1 MVVRRTPSLG
11 PAVALSGCP
20 RVLQLQ
26 FLHMNCVLL
35 FMLAEFL
42 VYYIYTS
49 CLFVLTGGCRL
60 PHVEKTEE
68 TSV

>member
-1 MVVRRTPSLG
+1 
-11 PAVALSGCP
+11 
-20 RVLQLQ
+20 
-26 FLHMNCVLL
+26 VLL